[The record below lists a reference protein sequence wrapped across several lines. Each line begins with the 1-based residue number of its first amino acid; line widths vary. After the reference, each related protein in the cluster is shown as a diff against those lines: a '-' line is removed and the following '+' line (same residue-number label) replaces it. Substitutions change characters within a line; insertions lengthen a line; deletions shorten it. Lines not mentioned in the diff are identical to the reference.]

1 MLHLKKSMR
10 CCATRSGVKDG
21 MLGSF
26 LSWFVPSTLL
36 VMLPKCPL
44 CIVAYIAAITGI
56 SISVS
61 TAASGRLVVMASCIG
76 LLIWVVV
83 KTWGRIARVFPRLK
97 PLSGESRLW

>member
-1 MLHLKKSMR
+1 MLRLKKSM
-10 CCATRSGVKDG
+10 CCSATRSGVKDG

-44 CIVAYIAAITGI
+44 CIVVYFAAITGI

-61 TAASGRLVVMASCIG
+61 TAAGARLVVMASCIV
-76 LLIWVVV
+76 LVIWMIVR
-83 KTWGRIARVFPRLK
+83 T
-97 PLSGESRLW
+97 